1 MKNLFDREDSFVLK
15 MGLVLLAIIAVGIFY
30 LSMTSS
36 KYPHDNP
43 IEEFVEKIIE
53 KKIGVDID
61 LSPDSQEEK

>member
-43 IEEFVEKIIE
+43 IEEFFEKIIE